1 MSVITGASQLCE
13 TLTQL
18 HTGMSEGSIHK
29 NKNKHLFTLHEFAES
44 ASSHRAIKNMKY
56 CWLQISQCIF
66 HRFSRLELSYIYSCR
81 EINFYCGVMFP
92 LMHCV
97 VKLSLN
103 LAPRF

>member
-1 MSVITGASQLCE
+1 
-13 TLTQL
+13 
-18 HTGMSEGSIHK
+18 
-29 NKNKHLFTLHEFAES
+29 
-44 ASSHRAIKNMKY
+44 MKY

-66 HRFSRLELSYIYSCR
+66 HWFSHLELGYIYSCR
-81 EINFYCGVMFP
+81 KINFYCGVMFP